1 MKAAWYENVGS
12 ADEVLVVGHM
22 ATPEPSTGEVLIRL
36 YASGVNP
43 SDVKARAGKRAGG
56 SGMPFPRII
65 PHSDGAGIIEAVG
78 AGVPESRI
86 GTRVWIWNAQWGR
99 AFGSAA
105 EYVVLPSNQAIPLG
119 ESVSFETGA
128 CLGIPAVTAAHCV
141 MGDGSVKGKTVLVSG
156 GAGTVGRLAVQ
167 FAHLNG
173 ARVIATA
180 MNSEDMERA
189 ISAGADIAINFTS
202 ENVAQ
207 QILEANNGNP
217 VDRIIEVEFGV
228 NSEVNAAVI
237 KERGHIVTYGSALA
251 MQPKIPFYPF
261 MFKGINLEFVLVYLL
276 NEKERQ
282 LAAEYVNEALANGL
296 DIPLHATYPLVQ
308 CAKAHNAVESTSR
321 IGSVVLTID

>member
-1 MKAAWYENVGS
+1 MKAAWYENVGL

-22 ATPEPSTGEVLIRL
+22 ATPEPSAGEVLIRL

-56 SGMPFPRII
+56 SGMPFPRVI

-78 AGVPESRI
+78 AGVPERRI

-105 EYVVLPSNQAIPLG
+105 EYVALPANQAIPLG

-141 MGDGSVKGKTVLVSG
+141 MGDGPVKGKTVMVSG

-167 FAHLNG
+167 IAHLNG

-180 MNSEDMERA
+180 MNPEDMERA
-189 ISAGADIAINFTS
+189 IAAGADVAINFTS
-202 ENVAQ
+202 DNVTE
-207 QILEANNGNP
+207 QILAANNGNP
-217 VDRIIEVEFGV
+217 VDRIVEVEFGV
-228 NSEVNAAVI
+228 NAEINAAVI
-237 KERGHIVTYGSALA
+237 TERGSVVTYGSALS
-251 MQPKIPFYPF
+251 MRPELPFYSF
-261 MFKGINLEFVLVYLL
+261 LFKGVNLEFVLVYLL

-282 LAAEYVNEALANGL
+282 LAADHVNAALTNGL
-296 DIPLHATYPLVQ
+296 SIPLHATYPLEE
-308 CAKAHNAVESTSR
+308 CAKAHNAVEGTGR
-321 IGSVVLTID
+321 IGSVVVVID